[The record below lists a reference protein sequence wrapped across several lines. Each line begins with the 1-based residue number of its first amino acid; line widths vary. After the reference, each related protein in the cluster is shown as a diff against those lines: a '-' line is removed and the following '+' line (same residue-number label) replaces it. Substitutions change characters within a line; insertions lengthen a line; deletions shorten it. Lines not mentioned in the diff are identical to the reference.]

1 MEMTDLTPDKI
12 EEMRKVWNES
22 EKRFT
27 PLINC
32 PLCPPNAWYLLEK
45 KVIDLIHN
53 DCVHKCDNKEGKN
66 GND

>member
-32 PLCPPNAWYLLEK
+32 PLCPEPKLKQNRQSLE
-45 KVIDLIHN
+45 DYY
-53 DCVHKCDNKEGKN
+53 DNLGDTVLEDEN